1 MSLSESIAQ
10 SKPSFRAAILFAAL
24 EIIREHGSW
33 PRTVGEALAL
43 TGSGRSQAYAILA
56 RLKELAATL
65 YQPVGRPETFPAAD
79 TIVEVIKR
87 VRDFLM
93 DHPGVVEGRGERRR
107 YHDSF
112 RCFVLDLIGPD
123 GPGADLTIDQAASA
137 IGVPIGTLK
146 QWLRLGNTSTSPD
159 ADASPTSVDI
169 SDIDAPE
176 IEVSNPQIATII
188 DEWKLWKGTFS
199 AFCSHLRENFRVPFG
214 NTVTGSVLHALGLR
228 QRQPRK
234 NQPAP
239 WSRDSFTTFFPGAQW
254 IGDGTT
260 VAISLNNQTL
270 AFNAEAMLDAD
281 SNALTGFRVSPHE
294 DEEAVINA
302 YKHGAITTDQQ
313 PLALTLDNRPSNHT
327 SGVYEAVA
335 PTLVIPA
342 TPGRGEAKA
351 PIEGAFGLF
360 QQTAPPLR
368 VQGDTPREL
377 ARSILVLVFTVWALA
392 RNGKPRARLGGKSPA
407 EYYQDYLPSQEEIE
421 EANKWLQELLRRAQ
435 LARETRAR
443 RADPVSR
450 AILDEALDTFH
461 IPDSDHR
468 LSIALARYSREAI
481 IRGIATFNSKIELET
496 VPKHADPGRYLG
508 GIVRNLNDRLEL
520 ELTAKH
526 LLDLRLRERDLTL
539 KPLQEMEELVRSAV
553 PPEKLP
559 QAFLKL
565 ALDAESLISF
575 RFFLNKAKDAL
586 TNLPEPARLHLY
598 RHLVRQTAASFHTDK
613 QRREDAI
620 ASLSQAVPGYGS

>member
-1 MSLSESIAQ
+1 MEV
-10 SKPSFRAAILFAAL
+10 
-24 EIIREHGSW
+24 IRDHGSW

-56 RLKELAATL
+56 RLKELTATL
-65 YQPVGRPETFPAAD
+65 YQPMGRPETFPAAD
-79 TIVEVIKR
+79 TIVEVITR

-123 GPGADLTIDQAASA
+123 GPGADLTTDQAASA

-146 QWLRLGNTSTSPD
+146 QWLRLGNTDTIPR
-159 ADASPTSVDI
+159 ADTLPTSVDV
-169 SDIDAPE
+169 SDIVPPE
-176 IEVSNPQIATII
+176 IEVGNPRIATVI

-199 AFCSHLRENFRVPFG
+199 AFCAHVRENFHVPFG
-214 NTVTGSVLHALGLR
+214 NTFIGSVLHALGLR
-228 QRQPRK
+228 QRQPRGK
-234 NQPAP
+234 QPAP
-239 WSRDSFTTFFPGAQW
+239 WSQDSFTTFFPGAQW

-260 VAISLNNQTL
+260 VTISFNNHIF

-281 SNALTGFRVSPHE
+281 SNALIGFHVSSHE
-294 DEEAVINA
+294 DEAAVINA
-302 YKHGAITTDQQ
+302 YKHGAVTTHQQ

-327 SGVYEAVA
+327 SGVHQAAA

-377 ARSILVLVFTVWALA
+377 ARSVLALVFTVWALA
-392 RNGKPRARLGGKSPA
+392 RNGKPRTRLGGKSPA
-407 EYYQDYLPSQEEIE
+407 RYYHDYVPSQEEIE
-421 EANKWLQELLRRAQ
+421 EAAKWLQELLRRAQ

-450 AILDEALDTFH
+450 AILEQALDIFH
-461 IPDSDHR
+461 IPDPDHR

-496 VPKHADPGRYLG
+496 VPTHADPGRYLG

-520 ELTAKH
+520 ELMGKH

-539 KPLQEMEELVRSAV
+539 KPLLEMEELVRSAI

-559 QAFLKL
+559 QAFLTL

-575 RFFLNKAKDAL
+575 RFFLNKAKEAFS
-586 TNLPEPARLHLY
+586 NLPEPTRLLLY
-598 RHLVRQTAASFHTDK
+598 PHLVRHTAASFHTDK
-613 QRREDAI
+613 QRREDAV